1 MAISDK
7 TRKLLWGS
15 AAKRCAICKNKLII
29 DSTVHDE
36 ESVIGEECH
45 IISAQPNGPR
55 YNLEFP
61 ALEIDSYNNLILL
74 CRIHHKMIDDQHET
88 YTAEILYSM
97 KTNHEKWVSEK
108 LELSDKKLKLPKV
121 RRVKKNIPEYLKRLT
136 TGKDVTNIIDSA
148 YAAYMDH
155 DDPNG
160 EHEVELIGNFLST
173 IGDVIEFGS
182 DFDPSFRVKLSF
194 ELGESLKELEKAGFF
209 VFGAIEV
216 QILEGCELEQSSN
229 FPVAHIRVVRQTN
242 EEVLTGEK
250 LFYDIVNTYKDQ
262 L

>member
-1 MAISDK
+1 M
-7 TRKLLWGS
+7 LWGR
-15 AAKRCAICKNKLII
+15 AAKRCAICKNDLII
-29 DSTVHDE
+29 NSTVHDD

-55 YNLEFP
+55 YNSEFP
-61 ALEIDSYNNLILL
+61 PIEIDSYNNLILL
-74 CRIHHKMIDDQHET
+74 CRIHHKIIDDQHET

-97 KTNHEKWVSEK
+97 KTNHEKWVAEK
-108 LELSDKKLKLPKV
+108 FELSNKKLKIPKI
-121 RRVKKNIPEYLKRLT
+121 RRIKKNIPEYLKRLT
-136 TGKDVTNIIDSA
+136 TAKDVMNIIDGS

-160 EHEVELIGNFLST
+160 EHEVELIGTFLST
-173 IGDVIEFGS
+173 IGDFIDVGS
-182 DFDPSFRVKLSF
+182 DFDPSFRVRLSF
-194 ELGESLKELEKAGFF
+194 EIGELLKELEKSGFF

-216 QILEGCELEQSSN
+216 QILEGGEIEQSSN

-242 EEVLTGEK
+242 EEILTGEK